1 MKKAVIV
8 LLEIAILFI
17 VLRSSFAQYLLNDM
31 QQTVSGWFVS
41 LSQVEEKQQLG
52 SLNKTLAPHT
62 RNLNKYQQEYLADI
76 TSDKF
81 KLQKF
86 YRLYCVEKDK
96 NPYIYGPTLLF
107 VCNEAA
113 KVPGLESHPP

>member
-1 MKKAVIV
+1 MKKAVVV

-31 QQTVSGWFVS
+31 QQTVSDWFVS
-41 LSQVEEKQQLG
+41 LSLVEEKQQL
-52 SLNKTLAPHT
+52 STLNDTIAPHT
-62 RNLNKYQQEYLADI
+62 QNLNPYQQEYLTDI

-81 KLQKF
+81 KLQRF
-86 YRLYCVEKDK
+86 YQLYCIEKDK
-96 NPYIYGPTLLF
+96 NPYIYGSTLLF

-113 KVPGLESHPP
+113 KVPGVHSS